1 MIELTFEAVSSIPG
15 GQISQNFVKENGRYD
30 EADPDPLR
38 VHIKQGGVIGSSI
51 GFLIGIP
58 LGYPGAILGSLAG
71 SLTGMGVGTFQWW
84 INQ

>member
-1 MIELTFEAVSSIPG
+1 MIELTFEAVLSIPG
-15 GQISQNFVKENGRYD
+15 GQINQKENIRYD
-30 EADPDPLR
+30 ERDSDPLR

-58 LGYPGAILGSLAG
+58 LGYPGAVLGSIAG

-84 INQ
+84 LNQ

>member
-1 MIELTFEAVSSIPG
+1 MIELKLEEILSVPG
-15 GQISQNFVKENGRYD
+15 GKISQNFKNENSYST
-30 EADPDPLR
+30 ESHSDPLR
-38 VHIKQGGVIGSSI
+38 VHIKQGGVIGTSI

-58 LGYPGAILGSLAG
+58 LGYPGAIMGSLAG